1 MGKAVNNQAQLFS
14 ISGQLVKTYRLNEN
28 AFRQQINLD
37 NLDSGIYFLIIIGE
51 REKQQVKIVKQ

>member
-28 AFRQQINLD
+28 ALRQQINLD
-37 NLDSGIYFLIIIGE
+37 NLDSGIYFLIIGE